1 MADDSNDIE
10 RYRNNLMS
18 DQERHAF
25 EKRALT
31 DPFLADAL
39 EGAERIDSGK
49 FAEDVQS
56 LSRKAIGSAKSSRH
70 TPIRI
75 AAGIFLVV
83 TVGWLVYRDQVPTP
97 KPLAQKANDSVTSP
111 VPDSSSRLL
120 TLAEPKDQQPTT
132 TAEGP
137 TAKSTT
143 PAASKKSDVA
153 TEEKNLPSA
162 VTTPIAEPATEEL
175 AAADGVNTKENA
187 AENAKAA
194 APASR
199 MQRAESK
206 PSLRTITGKV
216 IEAEDGVPLTGAVIR
231 DMATQQVASTA
242 ADGSYTIQAAEN
254 TILQYSY
261 NGLQTLETRPGN
273 QSGLD
278 VRLKD
283 DASRRSEVIVFPPSG
298 EESPTNQ
305 PLVLAAPVGGLS
317 AYGAY
322 LETNQQI
329 PAAARAAQ
337 LTGKVTIGFT
347 VAANGSLSDFE
358 VLKGVGFGCE
368 EEVIRLIRS
377 GPPWSPALK
386 DGKPQSATVWVKL
399 EFVANR

>member
-10 RYRNNLMS
+10 R
-18 DQERHAF
+18 
-25 EKRALT
+25 
-31 DPFLADAL
+31 AL
-39 EGAERIDSGK
+39 EGAERIDSTVFEK
-49 FAEDVQS
+49 DVQS
-56 LSRKAIGSAKSSRH
+56 LSRQATVSRKSSWRM
-70 TPIRI
+70 PLRM
-75 AAGIFLVV
+75 AAGVLLVA
-83 TVGWLVYRDQVPTP
+83 TVGWLIYREQVPTLE
-97 KPLAQKANDSVTSP
+97 PLAQKVNDSVASP
-111 VPDSSSRLL
+111 APDSASRLL
-120 TLAEPKDQQPTT
+120 TLAEPKVEQSAKS
-132 TAEGP
+132 AEGP
-137 TAKSTT
+137 TEKATT
-143 PAASKKSDVA
+143 PAASKKSDITA
-153 TEEKNLPSA
+153 TEKDLPSKT
-162 VTTPIAEPATEEL
+162 TTPVVDPQTLDL
-175 AAADGVNTKENA
+175 AAADELREEENA
-187 AENAKAA
+187 EKKSKAA

-199 MQRAESK
+199 MQRAESQ
-206 PSLRTITGKV
+206 PLLRTITGKV
-216 IEAEDGVPLTGAVIR
+216 TEAEDGVPLTGAVIR

-261 NGLQTLETRPGN
+261 NGLQTLETRPGS

-298 EESPTNQ
+298 GESAPSQ

-347 VAANGSLSDFE
+347 VASNGSLSDFE
-358 VLKGVGFGCE
+358 VLKGVGFGCD

-386 DGKPQSATVWVKL
+386 DGKPQSTTVWVKL